1 MLSVYSCKLSVL
13 TGGFMKITFETN
25 ATNGDSITLDEE
37 LTKCSQDEF
46 IDFLENFKMQ
56 LQIHIDDAINEKES
70 IE

>member
-1 MLSVYSCKLSVL
+1 
-13 TGGFMKITFETN
+13 MKITFETN
-25 ATNGDSITLDEE
+25 TANGDSITLDEE